1 MSFTPRFPVFLH
13 GGDYNP
19 DQWLSTPEVLEE
31 DVRLMQEAHV
41 NCVSVGIFSWAAL
54 EPEEGV
60 YAFDWLDKVIDRLWQ
75 GGIRV
80 ILATPSGARPAWM
93 AQKYPEVLRV
103 NNHLQRR
110 HFGERHN
117 HCASSP
123 VYRRKVQEID
133 RALAERYAQH
143 PGVILW
149 HISNEFSGACWCD
162 KCQQNFREWLKK
174 RYGTL
179 DALNEAWWTGF
190 WAQRYTDWSQIE
202 APSPLGQTSN
212 LGMQMDWRRFST
224 DQCRDFIR
232 MERDTVKAVNPDL
245 LVTANLMYRFDDY
258 DYFALAEDLD
268 VVSWDSYPPW
278 HNGDNVAVAAD
289 FAMSHDLMRSLKN
302 QPFLLMESTPSLVN
316 WKPINKL
323 KRPGMH
329 LLSSMQALAHGS
341 ESVLYFQW
349 RKGRGGVEMFHGA
362 VVDHDGR
369 ADHRVFQD
377 VKQVGL
383 TLEKLQP
390 LYDKPKA
397 PAEVCILFDWNNWWA
412 LNLVQAGQKG
422 NMQYYETVGMHYRA
436 LWRLGISVDFRD
448 MREETDLSSYKLVIA
463 PMLMMTRGGI
473 EEKLRA
479 YVAAGGCLLMTY
491 FSGVVDERFLAH
503 LGDTPHGLTDVLGL
517 RAPELDSLYPGE
529 SNTLF
534 LGDARQYKATELCQI
549 VIPEGA
555 EVLATYGEDFY
566 AGTPAFT
573 VHEYGKGKAYYL
585 ACKLEQR
592 GINEMYCDLVER
604 LGVSRAMYQAM
615 PEGVVATE
623 RGGVIF
629 LQNYSEQEQSA
640 VLDDCYVDL
649 LTGEQVSGSVQIA
662 VNGVMVLQKV
672 KEE

>member
-1 MSFTPRFPVFLH
+1 M
-13 GGDYNP
+13 
-19 DQWLSTPEVLEE
+19 
-31 DVRLMQEAHV
+31 
-41 NCVSVGIFSWAAL
+41 
-54 EPEEGV
+54 
-60 YAFDWLDKVIDRLWQ
+60 
-75 GGIRV
+75 

-103 NNHLQRR
+103 NSHLQRR

-133 RALAERYAQH
+133 RALAQRYARH
-143 PGVILW
+143 PGVVLW
-149 HISNEFSGACWCD
+149 HISNEFSGACWCE
-162 KCQQNFREWLKK
+162 KCQQHFREWLQK

-232 MERDTVKAVNPDL
+232 MERDTVKAVNPEL
-245 LVTANLMYRFDDY
+245 LVTANLMYRFEDY

-289 FAMSHDLMRSLKN
+289 FAMNHDLMRSLKN

-316 WKPINKL
+316 WKPVNKL

-383 TLEKLQP
+383 SLEKLQP

-397 PAEVCILFDWNNWWA
+397 PAQVCILFDWNNWWA

-436 LWRLGISVDFRD
+436 LWQLGISVDFRD
-448 MREETDLSSYKLVIA
+448 MREETDLSGYKLVIA

-479 YVAAGGCLLMTY
+479 YVASGGCLLMTY

-534 LGDARQYKATELCQI
+534 LGDARQYKVTELCQI

-555 EVLATYGEDFY
+555 QVLATYGEDFY

-573 VHEYGKGKAYYL
+573 AHEYGKGKAYYL

-592 GINEMYCDLVER
+592 GINDMYSDLVDA
-604 LGVSRAMYQAM
+604 LGLKCAMQQTM

-623 RGGVIF
+623 RGGAIF
-629 LQNYSEQEQSA
+629 LQNYSERVQSA

-649 LTGEQVSGSVQIA
+649 LTGEQVSGSVQLA
-662 VNGVMVLQKV
+662 ANGVMVLQKV
-672 KEE
+672 E

>member
-1 MSFTPRFPVFLH
+1 MSFTPKFPVFLH

-19 DQWLSTPEVLEE
+19 DQWLSMPEVLEE

-162 KCQQNFREWLKK
+162 QCQQNFREWLKK

-179 DALNEAWWTGF
+179 DALNEAWWTCF

-316 WKPINKL
+316 WKPVNKL

-448 MREETDLSSYKLVIA
+448 MREETDLSGYKLVIA

-534 LGDARQYKATELCQI
+534 LSDARQYKATELCQI

-585 ACKLEQR
+585 ACKLEQL
-592 GINEMYCDLVER
+592 GINEMYCDLVEQ
-604 LGVSRAMYQAM
+604 LGISRAMYQAM

-629 LQNYSEQEQSA
+629 LQNYSEDEQSA

-649 LTGEQVSGSVQIA
+649 LTGEQVSGSVQLA

-672 KEE
+672 KEK

>member
-1 MSFTPRFPVFLH
+1 M
-13 GGDYNP
+13 
-19 DQWLSTPEVLEE
+19 PEVLEE

-60 YAFDWLDKVIDRLWQ
+60 YAFDWLDKVIERLWQ

-103 NNHLQRR
+103 NSHLQRR

-133 RALAERYAQH
+133 RALAERYAKH
-143 PGVILW
+143 PGVVLW

-232 MERDTVKAVNPDL
+232 MERDTVKAVNPEL
-245 LVTANLMYRFDDY
+245 LVTANLMYRFEDY

-289 FAMSHDLMRSLKN
+289 FAMNHDLMRSLKN

-316 WKPINKL
+316 WKPVNKL

-383 TLEKLQP
+383 SLEKLQP
-390 LYDKPKA
+390 LYDKAKA
-397 PAEVCILFDWNNWWA
+397 PAQVCILFDWNNWWA

-436 LWRLGISVDFRD
+436 LWQMGISVDFRD
-448 MREETDLSSYKLVIA
+448 MREETDLSGYKLVIA

-479 YVAAGGCLLMTY
+479 YVASGGCLLMTY

-529 SNTLF
+529 SNTVF
-534 LGDARQYKATELCQI
+534 LGDARQYKVTELCQI

-585 ACKLEQR
+585 ACKMEQSGVNAMYKDMVEML
-592 GINEMYCDLVER
+592 GID
-604 LGVSRAMYQAM
+604 RAMQQTM

-623 RGGVIF
+623 RGGAIF
-629 LQNYSEQEQSA
+629 LQNYSEQVQSA

-649 LTGEQVSGSVQIA
+649 LTGERVSGSVQLA

-672 KEE
+672 EE

>member
-19 DQWLSTPEVLEE
+19 DQWLSMPEVLEE

-103 NNHLQRR
+103 TNHLQRR

-383 TLEKLQP
+383 ALERLQP

-448 MREETDLSSYKLVIA
+448 MREETDLSGYKLVIA

-573 VHEYGKGKAYYL
+573 VHEFGKGKAYYL

-604 LGVSRAMYQAM
+604 LGVNRAMYQAM